1 MTTDSA
7 PLGIDRLLLVG
18 TGSLGVSHLPF
29 WINWLRMAHPGVE
42 VRIVLTRA
50 ATRFVTA
57 QALSPLIG
65 RPVETDEWPDETVV
79 AAPHVELTEWSD
91 AVIIDPATLHFVS
104 RLALGAAD
112 TPVLL
117 ALQCM
122 QVPIAVAPALPPG
135 ATANPLVT
143 EHLDRLRR
151 RPNVLIPPGRP
162 GLSATTG
169 RREALAPAPFS
180 DILAAVA
187 NHRRANA
194 AA

>member
-1 MTTDSA
+1 VTTDPA

-18 TGSLGVSHLPF
+18 TGSLGVAHLPY
-29 WINWLRMAHPGVE
+29 WANWLRIAHPSVE

-50 ATRFVTA
+50 ATRFVTP
-57 QALSPLIG
+57 QALSPLIR
-65 RPVETDEWPDETVV
+65 RPVEIDEWPDETVV
-79 AAPHVELTEWSD
+79 AAPHVALTEWSD
-91 AVIIDPATLHFVS
+91 AVIVHPATLHFVS

-151 RPNVLIPPGRP
+151 RPNVLIPPGQP

-169 RREALAPAPFS
+169 RRETLAPALFS
-180 DILAAVA
+180 DVVAAIA
-187 NHRRANA
+187 NHCRADA